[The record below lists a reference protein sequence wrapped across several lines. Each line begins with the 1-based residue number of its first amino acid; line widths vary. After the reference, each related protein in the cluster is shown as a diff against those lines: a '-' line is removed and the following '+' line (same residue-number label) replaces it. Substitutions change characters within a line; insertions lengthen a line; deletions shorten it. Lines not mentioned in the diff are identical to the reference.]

1 MWCRSRSSARERRA
15 LLHTAAALALT
26 AATPAVVAR
35 VVAGETQGLG
45 PALLPGAAV
54 VGRGTLRFLGLAV
67 YHATLWAAP
76 GWQPAQLG
84 QTPLVLELHYLR
96 SFRGRDIALRSL
108 EEMRRAG
115 PLEPAEEARWLA
127 AMQRLFPDV
136 ADGDRIA
143 GLWDPAHGA
152 RFVLARAGG
161 APQPLGELAEPRFAE
176 RFFGIWLAPTT
187 SQPALRAALLGLS
200 GPTAAR

>member
-1 MWCRSRSSARERRA
+1 MSARERRA
-15 LLHTAAALALT
+15 LLRTAAALAL
-26 AATPAVVAR
+26 AAAGPAAVAR
-35 VVAGETQGLG
+35 VDPRETEGLG
-45 PALLPGAAV
+45 PALLPGAV
-54 VGRGTLRFLGLAV
+54 PVGRGTLRFLALPV

-76 GWQPAQLG
+76 GWQPGRLG
-84 QTPLVLELHYLR
+84 QAPLVLELHYLR

-115 PLEPAEEARWLA
+115 PLDPADEARWLA

-143 GLWDPAHGA
+143 GLWDPAEGA
-152 RFVLARAGG
+152 RFALARAGG
-161 APQPLGELAEPRFAE
+161 APQPLGALPEPHFAE

>member
-15 LLHTAAALALT
+15 LLRAVSGWLLLASCAASPLAAAST
-26 AATPAVVAR
+26 EP
-35 VVAGETQGLG
+35 GGLG
-45 PALLPGAAV
+45 PTLLPGAAP
-54 VGRGTLRFLGLAV
+54 VGRGTLRFLSLAV
-67 YHATLWAAP
+67 YHATLWAVP
-76 GWQPAQLG
+76 GWQPGQLG
-84 QTPLVLELHYLR
+84 QAPLVLELHYLR
-96 SFRGRDIALRSL
+96 SFRGRDIAQRSL

-115 PLEPAEEARWLA
+115 PIDPTDEARWLA

-136 ADGDRIA
+136 ADGDHIA

-152 RFVLARAGG
+152 RFALARAGG
-161 APQPLGELAEPRFAE
+161 VPQPLGELAEPRFAE